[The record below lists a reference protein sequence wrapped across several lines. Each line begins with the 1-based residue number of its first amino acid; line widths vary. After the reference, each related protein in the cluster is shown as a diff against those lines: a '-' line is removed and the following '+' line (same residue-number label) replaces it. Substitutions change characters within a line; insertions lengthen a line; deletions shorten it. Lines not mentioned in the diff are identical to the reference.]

1 MKNKIYI
8 VEDQAISRF
17 ALIEILEQ
25 NGYNVVGSAASA
37 DKAWDD
43 LKNLEIDAAL
53 LDVNLAGELDGVW
66 LAQKIRKNKD
76 MPIFFLSA
84 YGDNNTLERV
94 ASTNPNGYLMKP
106 YNAPTLL
113 TNLAIA
119 INSFTRI
126 RVSEN
131 KDQKPQY
138 IFLKTN
144 GKQTRVNVYDI
155 RFVKSEGNYL
165 EIEMVSG
172 RLIVRDKLTD
182 FIKNLPTTTF
192 VQTHRR
198 FVVNREKIN
207 AYNTDTLLVGK
218 VSIPISKTF
227 KATVKDLF

>member
-1 MKNKIYI
+1 MKNKVYI

-25 NGYNVVGSAASA
+25 NGYDVVGSAASA
-37 DKAWDD
+37 DKAWNDI
-43 LKNLEIDAAL
+43 KKLEIDAAL

-66 LAQKIRKNKD
+66 LAQKIRESKD
-76 MPIFFLSA
+76 MPIIFLSA

-131 KDQKPQY
+131 KDRKPHY
-138 IFLKTN
+138 IFLKTK

-165 EIEMVSG
+165 EIEMISE
-172 RLIVRDKLTD
+172 RLIIRDKLTD
-182 FIKNLPTTTF
+182 FIENLPEEIF
-192 VQTHRR
+192 IQTHRR

-218 VSIPISKTF
+218 ISIPISKTY
-227 KATVKDLF
+227 KTIVRDLF

>member
-1 MKNKIYI
+1 MKNRVYV

-25 NGYNVVGSAASA
+25 NQYKVVGSAASA

-43 LKNLEIDAAL
+43 IKKLEIDAAL

-66 LAQKIRKNKD
+66 LAKKIRESKD
-76 MPIFFLSA
+76 MPIIFLSA
-84 YGDNNTLERV
+84 YGDNSTLERV

-131 KDQKPQY
+131 KDRKPHY
-138 IFLKTN
+138 IFLKTK

-155 RFVKSEGNYL
+155 KYVKSEGNYL
-165 EIEMVSG
+165 EIQMPSE
-172 RLIVRDKLTD
+172 RLIIRDKLAD
-182 FIKNLPTTTF
+182 FIENLPAEIF
-192 VQTHRR
+192 IQTHRR

-218 VSIPISKTF
+218 ISIPVSKTY
-227 KATVKDLF
+227 KAAVKELF

>member
-76 MPIFFLSA
+76 MPIIFLSA

-106 YNAPTLL
+106 YNTPTLL

-131 KDQKPQY
+131 KDRKPQY
-138 IFLKTN
+138 IFLKNN

-165 EIEMVSG
+165 EIEMVSE
-172 RLIVRDKLTD
+172 RLIIREKLTD
-182 FIKNLPTTTF
+182 FIKNLPATIF

-218 VSIPISKTF
+218 ISIPISKTF
-227 KATVKDLF
+227 KATVQDLF

>member
-1 MKNKIYI
+1 MKNKVYI

-25 NGYNVVGSAASA
+25 INYNVVGSAASA

-43 LKNLEIDAAL
+43 IKKLDIDAAL

-66 LAQKIRKNKD
+66 LAQKIRESRD
-76 MPIFFLSA
+76 MPIIFLSA

-131 KDQKPQY
+131 KDRKPNY
-138 IFLKTN
+138 IFLKTK

-155 RFVKSEGNYL
+155 KFIMSEGNYL
-165 EIEMVSG
+165 EIEMATE
-172 RLIVRDKLTD
+172 RFIIRDKLTD
-182 FIKNLPTTTF
+182 FLEKLPASLF

-198 FVVNREKIN
+198 YVVNREKIH

-218 VSIPISKTF
+218 TSIPISKTY
-227 KATVKDLF
+227 KAAVKELF

>member
-1 MKNKIYI
+1 MKNKVYI

-37 DKAWDD
+37 DKAWMEIKKMD
-43 LKNLEIDAAL
+43 IDAAL
-53 LDVNLAGELDGVW
+53 LDVNLAGDLDGVW
-66 LAQKIRKNKD
+66 LAQKIREAKD
-76 MPIFFLSA
+76 MPIIFLSA
-84 YGDNNTLERV
+84 YGDNETLSRV
-94 ASTNPNGYLMKP
+94 AATNPNGYLMKP

-131 KDQKPQY
+131 KDRKSHY
-138 IFLKTN
+138 VFLKCN
-144 GKQTRVNVYDI
+144 GKQTRINIYDI
-155 RFVKSEGNYL
+155 KFIKSDGNYL
-165 EIEMVSG
+165 EVEMTQE
-172 RLIVRDKLTD
+172 RFIIRDKMAD
-182 FIKNLPTTTF
+182 FVAQLPKDLF

-198 FVVNREKIN
+198 YVVNREKIN

-218 VSIPISKTF
+218 ITIPISKTY
-227 KATVKDLF
+227 KAAIKELF

>member
-1 MKNKIYI
+1 MKNKVYI

-17 ALIEILEQ
+17 ALIDILEQ
-25 NGYNVVGSAASA
+25 NDYNVIGSAASA

-43 LKNLEIDAAL
+43 IKKLDIDVAL

-66 LAQKIRKNKD
+66 LAKKIRESKD
-76 MPIFFLSA
+76 MPIIFLSA
-84 YGDNNTLERV
+84 YGDNSTLERV

-131 KDQKPQY
+131 KDRKPQY
-138 IFLKTN
+138 IFLKTK
-144 GKQTRVNVYDI
+144 GKQTRINVFDVQFI
-155 RFVKSEGNYL
+155 RSEGNYL
-165 EIEMVSG
+165 EIEMPTE
-172 RLIVRDKLTD
+172 RFIIRDKLTD
-182 FIKNLPTTTF
+182 FLEKLPANIF

-198 FVVNREKIN
+198 YIVNREKIS

-218 VSIPISKTF
+218 TSIPISKTYRNI
-227 KATVKDLF
+227 VKKLF